1 MWLSNARKALNK
13 TFSIFVIFC
22 LASFGCSKEE
32 KEINVYAASS
42 LTEAISAVIK
52 NYEEIH
58 EVKAKVVFAGSN
70 HLAAQLRDGADAD
83 VFITANADLIE
94 DLDFQEILEGFA
106 YNSLIAVKPVEFVN
120 KIFEPNDLNRDEN
133 LIAIC
138 SEGVPCGDTT
148 KAKFGNVKADTYEM
162 SVKAVLARVA
172 SMEVDLGIVYV
183 TDLQNEPKV
192 TAAWP
197 QEITC
202 PCVSYAAASKG
213 GEGNDFIDFLD
224 SDTAEEI
231 FSTYGFS
238 L

>member
-1 MWLSNARKALNK
+1 
-13 TFSIFVIFC
+13 
-22 LASFGCSKEE
+22 
-32 KEINVYAASS
+32 
-42 LTEAISAVIK
+42 
-52 NYEEIH
+52 
-58 EVKAKVVFAGSN
+58 
-70 HLAAQLRDGADAD
+70 
-83 VFITANADLIE
+83 
-94 DLDFQEILEGFA
+94 
-106 YNSLIAVKPVEFVN
+106 
-120 KIFEPNDLNRDEN
+120 
-133 LIAIC
+133 
-138 SEGVPCGDTT
+138 
-148 KAKFGNVKADTYEM
+148 M

-213 GEGNDFIDFLD
+213 GKGNDFIDFLD

-231 FSTYGFS
+231 FSKYGFS

>member
-1 MWLSNARKALNK
+1 MWLSNARKTLNK
-13 TFSIFVIFC
+13 TFSILVIFC

-52 NYEEIH
+52 NYEEIY
-58 EVKAKVVFAGSN
+58 EVKTKVVFAGSN

-83 VFITANADLIE
+83 VFITANADLIN

-106 YNSLIAVKPVEFVN
+106 YNSLIAVKPVEFIN

-148 KAKFGNVKADTYEM
+148 KAKFGNVKADTY
-162 SVKAVLARVA
+162 
-172 SMEVDLGIVYV
+172 
-183 TDLQNEPKV
+183 LQNEPKV

-197 QEITC
+197 QEINC

-231 FSTYGFS
+231 FSKYGFS